1 MGWGKEECL
10 VSLDSSNT
18 GYVTEG
24 TKSIKVVC
32 KSYFNDPLA
41 LINEIALHS
50 FGFNYI
56 YLTFTTGLAPLVQ
69 KLDRAVHRINHYP
82 VNKY

>member
-1 MGWGKEECL
+1 M
-10 VSLDSSNT
+10 
-18 GYVTEG
+18 
-24 TKSIKVVC
+24 VC
-32 KSYFNDPLA
+32 KSFFNDTLA

-50 FGFNYI
+50 FGFYYII